1 MSNDEKERQIG
12 RLIGERRTA
21 QLNLA
26 HLNSRVREV
35 AAAYTHFG
43 YSILTPGRVVPD
55 SGGADKLIVQS
66 ANGEWLTDI
75 GKNLLPEA
83 SLAPLLR
90 EAEAARK
97 RFAGLDEELENLG
110 VKLKD

>member
-1 MSNDEKERQIG
+1 MSNEEKQLQIG
-12 RLIGERRTA
+12 RLIEEQRTA
-21 QLNLA
+21 LLNLA
-26 HLNSRVREV
+26 HLNSRVREI

-55 SGGADKLIVQS
+55 SGGPDKLIVQS

-75 GKNLLPEA
+75 GKNLLQEA
-83 SLAPLLR
+83 SLATLLR
-90 EAEAARK
+90 EAEGARK
-97 RFAGLDEELENLG
+97 RLAGLNEELENLG